1 MAYRFVT
8 FAEGGNADYTV
19 NGTDFKYLDLS
30 QEEAETIMTEARGY
44 EVLKSVIE
52 RYSHDEYGDYESL
65 VESISYNLS
74 DMRSI
79 SEKIWD
85 KHQGSGDI
93 IVVDERFFGVVFFTG
108 LVDPEGKSELGFVP
122 LEHKDSREGLTVYTS
137 VSFAIMRREDLDV
150 ATGGRVA
157 EGEYNGRVSTS
168 WNTTYSLRRVR

>member
-108 LVDPEGKSELGFVP
+108 LVDPKGKSELGFVP